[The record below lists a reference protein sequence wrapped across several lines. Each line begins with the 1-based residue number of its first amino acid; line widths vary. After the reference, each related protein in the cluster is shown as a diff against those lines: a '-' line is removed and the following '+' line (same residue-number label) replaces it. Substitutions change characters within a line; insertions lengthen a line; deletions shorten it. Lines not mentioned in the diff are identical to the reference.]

1 MTSLARSRAR
11 SRREGGATVIELIV
25 VILILAIIIG
35 PLSGALI
42 TGLITTA
49 QSDQRG
55 TDTTDQQT
63 LASYFVNDVQ
73 STDSVSLTSA
83 GCGDTVAGGTVV
95 LHLEWSDPGN
105 TSAVGDDVSK
115 KVAYVA
121 TTGKQLHRVACQTPG
136 GNNTVIVVNA
146 LTSNPAVECDGAA
159 CTAGAKPKVVTMNVS
174 TSGTTSTGPSY
185 ETYTFELEATR
196 RVTA

>member
-1 MTSLARSRAR
+1 MTI
-11 SRREGGATVIELIV
+11 IELIV
-25 VILILAIIIG
+25 AILILAIIIG
-35 PLSGALI
+35 PLSGAMI

-73 STDSVSLTSA
+73 SADSVSTASP
-83 GCGDTVAGGTVV
+83 GCGDTVVGGTVV
-95 LHLEWSDPGN
+95 LHLEWADPGS
-105 TSAVGDDVSK
+105 TSAVADDVAK
-115 KVAYVA
+115 KAAYVR
-121 TTGKQLHRVACQTPG
+121 TTDNQLHRVACSTPG
-136 GNNTVIVVNA
+136 GNNTVIAVHA
-146 LTSNPAVECDGAA
+146 LTSTPTVQCDGAA

-174 TSGTTSTGPSY
+174 TSGTTSASPSH
-185 ETYTFELEATR
+185 ETYVFELEATR